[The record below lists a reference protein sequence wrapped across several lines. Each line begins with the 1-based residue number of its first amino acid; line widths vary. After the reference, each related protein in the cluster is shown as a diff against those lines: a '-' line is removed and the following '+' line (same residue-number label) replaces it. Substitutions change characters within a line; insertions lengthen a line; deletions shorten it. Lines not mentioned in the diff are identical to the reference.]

1 MAPPTVPLLPDK
13 RNGTSSH
20 GSPARTKK
28 TTATNT
34 DKKPLLNGLASPS
47 HLVATIST
55 NPASKPIV
63 EGFLKTDDRMRLAKE
78 RREERDRSLAARE
91 QLIREKER
99 RSQLQY
105 ERTVEE
111 RWKRLEE
118 QKHKE
123 ELRRAAVEEKRRLQL
138 EEERERLEA
147 LMRRS
152 LERSLSLE
160 NRQKR
165 WSRGFHVVAGDT
177 ENASLSF
184 SAASTLSH
192 GLASPIPAVSES
204 GNVWLSSATSTPKCI
219 YPPCNCY
226 NFIPAFV
233 CLWVGF
239 QFPTH
244 KAPCS
249 PRRSP
254 LCNSRSSADAHR
266 NGLVEGSRSTPNTPK
281 KERLRRQ
288 RRTASPGGPY
298 LTRRSESPASVI
310 KQTTPP
316 TTSKLA
322 SKTQMQS
329 PIRVH
334 ESHSS
339 PTGPRPSASK
349 AQQGEMVG
357 KNPGHTRSAVD
368 VCKTGP
374 FEAVKG
380 DAPEKKEDPS
390 EKKSD
395 HSTQTREKKRESSP
409 CTTAGKAATGITNA
423 EEASRL
429 LAERRRQARAQ
440 KELEDKKREQADEE
454 RLREQQTR
462 QHAQEQQQP
471 KAKEPGENGT
481 SSDEATQQGDKRR
494 EDVQEKEQT
503 DTEREKVKVQA
514 HVEAQRQRQD
524 REQQTQQEE
533 EERQLRKKRIEE
545 IMKRTRKG
553 EADVKDEQVETRS
566 PPGELKTVESKAQED
581 FKRCKERVTSD
592 GEGKKEATAQMDYRK
607 RVENNAEAMPAHSV
621 PDSGKRIVADE
632 LNKEGA
638 DDPRL
643 QEREVQMIANKQP
656 RIKFKDKDPFTKE
669 PTSEAG
675 GAVKQNGMHGAVTR
689 AESISSRGHV
699 TAEVDKLK
707 AASWAGEPERQGR
720 RQPSAI
726 HLEPPEV
733 RRSSD
738 EVQSMDISPASKEE
752 LISIPEFSPVHE
764 IQQCSLSNTR
774 ALQDLMDLTGSITC
788 SKRTSEGNVGD
799 CNKNLI
805 QGVVSPMSDS
815 KLIGMSPPSSNQ
827 LNIH

>member
-13 RNGTSSH
+13 RNGTNSH

-34 DKKPLLNGLASPS
+34 DKKPLLNGIASPS

-123 ELRRAAVEEKRRLQL
+123 ELRRAAGEGKRRLQL

-152 LERSLSLE
+152 LERSLNLE
-160 NRQKR
+160 NRHKR

-204 GNVWLSSATSTPKCI
+204 
-219 YPPCNCY
+219 
-226 NFIPAFV
+226 
-233 CLWVGF
+233 
-239 QFPTH
+239 
-244 KAPCS
+244 APCS

-254 LCNSRSSADAHR
+254 LCNSRSPADAHR

-281 KERLRRQ
+281 KERLRRE
-288 RRTASPGGPY
+288 RRTASPGGSY
-298 LTRRSESPASVI
+298 LKRRSESPANVI
-310 KQTTPP
+310 RQMTPP

-322 SKTQMQS
+322 SKTHMQS
-329 PIRVH
+329 PISVH
-334 ESHSS
+334 ESHHS
-339 PTGPRPSASK
+339 PTGPRPSTSK
-349 AQQGEMVG
+349 AQQGEVVG
-357 KNPGHTRSAVD
+357 KNPGHTRSAAD
-368 VCKTGP
+368 VCKAGS

-395 HSTQTREKKRESSP
+395 HSTQNREKKRESSP
-409 CTTAGKAATGITNA
+409 CTTTGKAATGITNA
-423 EEASRL
+423 EEASKV

-454 RLREQQTR
+454 RLREQQSR
-462 QHAQEQQQP
+462 QHVQEQHAQEQQQP

-481 SSDEATQQGDKRR
+481 SSNKATQQEDKQQQ
-494 EDVQEKEQT
+494 DVQEKEQT
-503 DTEREKVKVQA
+503 GTEREKAKVQA
-514 HVEAQRQRQD
+514 HDEAERQRQD
-524 REQQTQQEE
+524 REQQSQQEE

-592 GEGKKEATAQMDYRK
+592 GEGKKEATAQMDCRK
-607 RVENNAEAMPAHSV
+607 HVENNAEAMPAHSV
-621 PDSGKRIVADE
+621 PDSRMDIRKMIVADE

-643 QEREVQMIANKQP
+643 KEREVQMIPNKQL
-656 RIKFKDKDPFTKE
+656 RIKFKDMDPFTKE

-675 GAVKQNGMHGAVTR
+675 SMVKQNGKHGAVTR

-707 AASWAGEPERQGR
+707 AASSAGGPERQGP

-752 LISIPEFSPVHE
+752 LISIPEFSPVNE

-815 KLIGMSPPSSNQ
+815 KLIGMSPPSSNR